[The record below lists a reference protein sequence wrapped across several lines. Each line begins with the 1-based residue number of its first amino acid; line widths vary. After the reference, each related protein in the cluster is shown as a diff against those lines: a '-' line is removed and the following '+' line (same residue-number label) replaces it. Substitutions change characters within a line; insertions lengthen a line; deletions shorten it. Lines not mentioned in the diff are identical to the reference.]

1 MAVADLA
8 LLERVPH
15 RVTNPLNPNLAIQE
29 RFVTA
34 VFAGDAATIHAL
46 CTDDFELIE
55 GSGLP
60 FAGTSKEAGGFLA
73 FLELFGAAFEIERL
87 EPVRSYTSDDP
98 DWLAFEFDL
107 AGVERATGQ
116 RFESSLDELWTFAEG
131 RVRTIRP
138 HYFNVPQRP

>member
-1 MAVADLA
+1 MD
-8 LLERVPH
+8 R
-15 RVTNPLNPNLAIQE
+15 NPNLAIQE

-46 CTDDFELIE
+46 CADDFELLE

-60 FAGTSKEAGGFLA
+60 FAGSFRGANGFLA

-87 EPVRSYTSDDP
+87 EPVRSYASNDSDR
-98 DWLAFEFDL
+98 LAFEFDL
-107 AGVERATGQ
+107 AGVDRATGH
-116 RFESSLDELWTFAEG
+116 RFESSLVELWTFAEG
-131 RVRTIRP
+131 RVRTIKP